1 MAASGPGDG
10 KDAGPRFT
18 GANGK
23 ESLNECTFNCSVTGK
38 GGRLDKPVAKGFPHR
53 RAPRA
58 DQVSDSRRSTSVL
71 GARTKHPPQ
80 CHHPAYRPA
89 ACRRCLG
96 SLGAAQPARIP
107 SALPLEFT
115 ERVLTA
121 RAEPEWVLT
130 RYPTFSSAAEEVFQN
145 LSNRDAPIGVP
156 TLIVLTDRLRKALT
170 RAKIEP
176 VIE

>member
-1 MAASGPGDG
+1 M
-10 KDAGPRFT
+10 
-18 GANGK
+18 
-23 ESLNECTFNCSVTGK
+23 
-38 GGRLDKPVAKGFPHR
+38 
-53 RAPRA
+53 
-58 DQVSDSRRSTSVL
+58 
-71 GARTKHPPQ
+71 
-80 CHHPAYRPA
+80 
-89 ACRRCLG
+89 
-96 SLGAAQPARIP
+96 
-107 SALPLEFT
+107 
-115 ERVLTA
+115 LTA